1 MMPTFTPSGADG
13 LRKPLKYLGAGLA
26 ASIGVAAGAFTLA
39 VWLGELKAQRFVEV
53 RVVPVPYVRDAASVR
68 AGKAL
73 YDSRCAECH
82 RADGR
87 GRVVIDEP
95 GGYYVRAPNI
105 TPHPTSS
112 VAGYTEADWVRAIRH
127 GVDRAGRPLLEMP
140 SEVYS
145 RMNDADFAALVAYT
159 RSLPAAEGETGVVR
173 LSLAKK
179 ALYGIGAIGD
189 SAGAIDHRRPTAAKR
204 AAP

>member
-1 MMPTFTPSGADG
+1 
-13 LRKPLKYLGAGLA
+13 LREPLKYLAAGLA

-39 VWLGELKAQRFVEV
+39 VWLGEIKAQRFVEV
-53 RVVPVPYVRDAASVR
+53 RVVPVPYASGAEAVR

-82 RADGR
+82 GADGR
-87 GRVVIDEP
+87 GRVVIDRP
-95 GGYYVRAPNI
+95 GGYYVRAPGI
-105 TPHPTSS
+105 TPHPASA

-145 RMNDADFAALVAYT
+145 RMNDADLAALVAYA

-173 LSLAKK
+173 LSLSKK
-179 ALYGIGAIGD
+179 ALYGIGAIAD
-189 SAGAIDHRRPTAAKR
+189 SASAIDHRRPTATQR

>member
-1 MMPTFTPSGADG
+1 M
-13 LRKPLKYLGAGLA
+13 RKPLKYLGAGLA
-26 ASIGVAAGAFTLA
+26 ASVGVAAGGFTLA
-39 VWLGELKAQRFVEV
+39 VWLGELRAQRFVEV
-53 RVVPVPYVRDAASVR
+53 RVVPVPYARDAAAVR

-73 YDSRCAECH
+73 YDPRCAGCH
-82 RADGR
+82 GADGR

-95 GGYYVRAPNI
+95 GGYHVRAPNI

-145 RMNDADFAALVAYT
+145 RMNDVDFAALVAYI
-159 RSLPAAEGETGVVR
+159 RSLPAAEGETGGVR

-179 ALYGIGAIGD
+179 ALYGIRAIGD
-189 SAGAIDHRRPTAAKR
+189 SASAIDHRLPPAAKGG
-204 AAP
+204 AP

>member
-1 MMPTFTPSGADG
+1 M
-13 LRKPLKYLGAGLA
+13 RKPLKYLGAGLA
-26 ASIGVAAGAFTLA
+26 ASIGLAAGAFTLA

-53 RVVPVPYVRDAASVR
+53 RVVPVPYVRDAAAVR

-82 RADGR
+82 GDDGR

-95 GGYYVRAPNI
+95 GGHYVRAPNI

-145 RMNDADFAALVAYT
+145 RMNDADFAALVAYA
-159 RSLPAAEGETGVVR
+159 RSLPAGEGETGVVR

-179 ALYGIGAIGD
+179 ALYGIGAIRD
-189 SAGAIDHRRPTAAKR
+189 SAAAIDHRLPTAAKR

>member
-1 MMPTFTPSGADG
+1 

-26 ASIGVAAGAFTLA
+26 ASIGLAAGAFTLA

-53 RVVPVPYVRDAASVR
+53 RVVPVPYARDPAAVR
-68 AGKAL
+68 AGRAL

-82 RADGR
+82 GADAR
-87 GRVVIDEP
+87 GRVVIDE
-95 GGYYVRAPNI
+95 GGHYVRAPNI
-105 TPHPTSS
+105 TPHPKSA

-145 RMNDADFAALVAYT
+145 RMNDTDFAALVAYT

-173 LSLAKK
+173 MGLVNK
-179 ALYGIGAIGD
+179 ALYGIGAIRD
-189 SAGAIDHRRPTAAKR
+189 SAAAIDHRLPTAAKR
-204 AAP
+204 VAP